1 MSVMDVC
8 NSTQKTHLD
17 VVVVVTV
24 AALLQG
30 SWLGAPVCC
39 GMCLAAVV
47 FVTIDLDRIAFDWI
61 HYAYS
66 DRLFPT
72 HFKQLYPGHP
82 NLDSYIFGGGG
93 NAHDSSALQ
102 QVLRGSF
109 AYAGP

>member
-1 MSVMDVC
+1 MSVTDVC
-8 NSTQKTHLD
+8 NSRKKTHLD

-24 AALLQG
+24 TALLQG

-39 GMCLAAVV
+39 CMCLVGVV
-47 FVTIDLDRIAFDWI
+47 FLTIDLDRIAFDGI
-61 HYAYS
+61 HYSYS

-109 AYAGP
+109 VSAGP